1 MNMDALG
8 REIYNNR
15 QTRVGDAYTGGDN
28 IPELYKSAART
39 IADVTNGAVD
49 WSPNTMYF
57 FANNYADGVMRIAQT
72 GMNMSLL
79 ATGEKA
85 FNPKTDTVL
94 FDSFFGSASNFD
106 AKQFSAIENQI
117 KDKERKLK
125 MFESN
130 PEQYAKYVEANPM
143 DEYLVKMYNEG
154 VNGRLKEYREEA
166 NAIRKMPDLSPKD
179 RTDILKNIV
188 QMQNFEKRHMID
200 AFEAYDIKP

>member
-1 MNMDALG
+1 
-8 REIYNNR
+8 
-15 QTRVGDAYTGGDN
+15 
-28 IPELYKSAART
+28 
-39 IADVTNGAVD
+39 
-49 WSPNTMYF
+49 
-57 FANNYADGVMRIAQT
+57 
-72 GMNMSLL
+72 MSLL
-79 ATGEKA
+79 VAGEKA

-117 KDKERKLK
+117 KDKERRLK

-130 PEQYAKYVEANPM
+130 PEQFAKYVEANPM

-166 NAIRKMPDLSPKD
+166 NMVRKMPGLFPKD
-179 RTDILKNIV
+179 RTNALKNIV

-200 AFEAYDIKP
+200 AFEAFDITP